1 MRSGYSLLEM
11 IVTLALVSLLAFGAA
26 GVFPGRSSGHRLKKA
41 AWEIQ
46 TRLNYARYKAVFECR
61 PVRIRFWSTGYAIEK
76 FDIAVNRWLH
86 EAGGSC
92 EGVAIEANNTPT
104 FHPAGT
110 VSNLATIML
119 SNVAGRCRITLA
131 ISGRIR
137 AVML

>member
-1 MRSGYSLLEM
+1 MNRGYSLLEM
-11 IVTLALVSLLAFGAA
+11 IVVLALVSLLIFGAA
-26 GVFPGRSSGHRLKKA
+26 GVFPGRSSEHRLKKA

-46 TRLNYARYKAVFECR
+46 TRLNSARYKAIFEGR
-61 PVRIRFWSTGYAIEK
+61 PVRIRFWPTGYAVEK
-76 FDIAVNRWLH
+76 FDATLNRWLP

-110 VSNLATIML
+110 VSNLATIIL
-119 SNVAGRCRITLA
+119 SNGAGRCRITLA